1 MKIEGGLF
9 MSGAIFYF
17 IISYIYWIMSEEV
30 VGTTALALTGGLA
43 LIIGFY
49 VLATGKRI
57 GIRPEDRLDAE
68 IEEAD
73 ADYGFFSPHSWWPL
87 PTGMSAVAVGL
98 GLIIGWWFTL
108 IAVTAL
114 VISVIGWV
122 TEYEKPLPASS
133 H

>member
-87 PTGMSAVAVGL
+87 PVAAGAWMTFM
-98 GLIIGWWFTL
+98 GLIFATWIVVLGITVLL
-108 IAVTAL
+108 IAVA
-114 VISVIGWV
+114 GWLF
-122 TEYEKPLPASS
+122 EYQRGDFVQ
-133 H
+133 